1 MKYVP
6 ADAIERLIAER
17 VKEIGTDEGLVDA
30 IVEEANNGAQ
40 TERETIAKK
49 QRLLQ
54 GQLGNLLQEID
65 NWADMIGKGAAKRSG
80 AAEALLEKI
89 GKAQSRRKEVESQLL
104 ELEVEEGELKRKVL
118 DAEVMRDSLVKFR
131 DLFDLATP
139 TEKKCLLQ
147 LMIHRIIWTPEEIK
161 MALYDRPTDTG
172 RLSGNP
178 SVNRDGG
185 ISLECG
191 IWLPMCNPLH
201 NRSLSPAVNRRP
213 SISTGYQRSGRSR

>member
-1 MKYVP
+1 MMKYVP
-6 ADAIERLIAER
+6 AEAIERLIAER

-30 IVEEANNGAQ
+30 IAEEANNGAK

-49 QRLLQ
+49 HRLLQ
-54 GQLGNLLQEID
+54 GQLTTLLQEID
-65 NWADMIGKGAAKRSG
+65 NWADMIGKGAAKRAG
-80 AAEALLEKI
+80 AADALLEKI
-89 GKAQSRRKEVESQLL
+89 GKAQSRRKEVENQLL
-104 ELEVEEGELKRKVL
+104 ELEVEEGELKRRVL

-131 DLFDLATP
+131 DLFDLATLE
-139 TEKKCLLQ
+139 EKKYLLQ

-172 RLSGNP
+172 RLSVNS

-191 IWLPMCNPLH
+191 IWLREQDSNL
-201 NRSLSPAVNRRP
+201 RP
-213 SISTGYQRSGRSR
+213 SG